1 MIGLVAGDR
10 HAPLWVRV
18 LIVIL
23 ARPVL
28 PIGSLSHDFYPHSPR
43 IGPKDRRVEIDEQLA
58 IPLRLE
64 FLGEGFGP
72 VGILPVS

>member
-1 MIGLVAGDR
+1 MASSPVI
-10 HAPLWVRV
+10 APLRFGLEF
-18 LIVIL
+18 LIIIL
-23 ARPVL
+23 ARRVS
-28 PIGSLSHDFYPHSPR
+28 PIGSLSPDFYPHSPR
-43 IGPKDRRVEIDEQLA
+43 IGPKDRLAELDKQLA